1 MIKKVLGKL
10 KKVFIPRSEFIDD
23 EPKKVEPQKP
33 SYTGVVAPVVTP
45 TDNWFSE
52 PVKTEKVIAYE
63 KTLLKRLRNKSLLR
77 QHNLRRKHKIFINRC
92 MHVLPNTGQPGKRML
107 VVLKTSNLV
116 LVVGILGTEWRSLNL
131 DNVSLIT
138 YNMRVQRHCSS
149 SVDRATLF

>member
-10 KKVFIPRSEFIDD
+10 KKVFIPKSEFIDD

-63 KTLLKRLRNKSLLR
+63 KHVAQKIEEQKFIEAAQPKKEPENIHQAMYEKAIQSWGSWQETLGGSENFHEGPGGWNSGAGF
-77 QHNLRRKHKIFINRC
+77 QSG
-92 MHVLPNTGQPGKRML
+92 TG
-107 VVLKTSNLV
+107 
-116 LVVGILGTEWRSLNL
+116 
-131 DNVSLIT
+131 
-138 YNMRVQRHCSS
+138 YNQFRG
-149 SVDRATLF
+149 